1 MSSILKV
8 NTIQD
13 LDGNLIISKDS
24 GGSGFLSPYA
34 SSSAAITYTVTVAS
48 KTSAHPYFGVGSSNG
63 YLINGIEAPIIE
75 IKGNDTSKPYHYKF
89 DQSDSTNNGH
99 PLLFYN
105 NVGKTTQFTTGVTTN
120 GTPGQAGA
128 YTMIAVDS
136 QTPNILYYQC
146 SQHANMGNHTF
157 ATSPVVNTGVF
168 LTLPTADGSSGQFV
182 KTNGSGVLAF
192 ADGSVPD
199 NAITL
204 AKMASGTDGNIISY
218 DTSGNPVAVAT
229 GNSGQVLTSA
239 GAGAIPTFATIE
251 TGTTWQSVITASTL
265 TTVAGRGYAINT
277 TSNACTVT
285 LPGSASLGD
294 TIQIV
299 DYAGKFGTNNITLT
313 SSLKIEGGTTDKKLI
328 TNREGVSITFIDS
341 TQGWVATSGVNSGDQ
356 ALDPLTYTADFLV
369 IAGGG
374 GGGSVGGAG
383 VGGTSGAGAGGYRNS
398 FGSETSGGGAS
409 SESSLIITPGI
420 QYTVTI
426 GGGGAGAP
434 ANQRTNGTNG
444 VNSSLSGTGITTIT
458 SVGGGSGAA
467 IEGTGGA
474 GGSGGGAGSGSP
486 AGSAGSGTANQG
498 FAGGGPGGGNA
509 GGGGGGAAQAGNAAS
524 GETGGAGGNGLA
536 SAITGSSVTRTGG
549 GGGGV
554 YDGRGPVG
562 AGGSGGGG
570 AGGNNNASYVGG
582 AGTVNTGSGGG
593 GGGSSGGGVGAGGA
607 GGKGVIIISMLDAS
621 YSGTVS
627 GSPTVATGVSGK
639 TVLTFNSSGSFTG

>member
-218 DTSGNPVAVAT
+218 DASGNPVAVAT
-229 GNSGQVLTSA
+229 GNDGQVLTSA
-239 GAGAIPTFATIE
+239 GAGAQPAFE
-251 TGTTWQSVITASTL
+251 TLPAGTTLSGSTNN
-265 TTVAGRGYAINT
+265 TVA
-277 TSNACTVT
+277 TVT
-285 LPGSASLGD
+285 GANALIGEANLLFSGNDLTVGVADNGKVKATYSLTLETPGTGESIKLNTNGTNERMRVNGTGSILIGTTTTGSASAGD
-294 TIQIV
+294 LV
-299 DYAGKFGTNNITLT
+299 VNGGVFL
-313 SSLKIEGGTTDKKLI
+313 GGTAAANELDDYE
-328 TNREGVSITFIDS
+328 EGNWTPGVTFGGGN
-341 TQGWVATSGVNSGDQ
+341 TGVNSGASAGSYTKVGRLVMASGLLLLSSKGSSTGN
-356 ALDPLTYTADFLV
+356 ALLTGLPFT
-369 IAGGG
+369 
-374 GGGSVGGAG
+374 
-383 VGGTSGAGAGGYRNS
+383 
-398 FGSETSGGGAS
+398 
-409 SESSLIITPGI
+409 
-420 QYTVTI
+420 
-426 GGGGAGAP
+426 
-434 ANQRTNGTNG
+434 
-444 VNSSLSGTGITTIT
+444 
-458 SVGGGSGAA
+458 
-467 IEGTGGA
+467 
-474 GGSGGGAGSGSP
+474 AGSGNKMNGAVSF
-486 AGSAGSGTANQG
+486 AFIERISFNEVLTGTVGTDSTTASFFEAVSGNVTSNR
-498 FAGGGPGGGNA
+498 
-509 GGGGGGAAQAGNAAS
+509 
-524 GETGGAGGNGLA
+524 
-536 SAITGSSVTRTGG
+536 ITNS
-549 GGGGV
+549 
-554 YDGRGPVG
+554 DF
-562 AGGSGGGG
+562 
-570 AGGNNNASYVGG
+570 NNA
-582 AGTVNTGSGGG
+582 TG
-593 GGGSSGGGVGAGGA
+593 
-607 GGKGVIIISMLDAS
+607 LR
-621 YSGTVS
+621 
-627 GSPTVATGVSGK
+627 
-639 TVLTFNSSGSFTG
+639 FTITYQTN